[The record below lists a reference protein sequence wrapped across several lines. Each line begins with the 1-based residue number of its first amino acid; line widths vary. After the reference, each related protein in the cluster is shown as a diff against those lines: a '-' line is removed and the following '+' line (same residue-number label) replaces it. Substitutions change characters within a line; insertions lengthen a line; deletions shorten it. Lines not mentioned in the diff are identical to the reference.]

1 MRKLNQI
8 QLQQREAIATTL
20 RQTFNEL
27 QEQVDVLN
35 VILGKI
41 TETQERFNN
50 AVELANSF
58 TQQIAQLQQ
67 EYYDERSEQWQESE
81 GGENYQEW
89 IDEWESF
96 SLDEI
101 ELDLSDSLVEL
112 SEGEEYADQLEEL
125 PAKL

>member
-35 VILGKI
+35 VMLGKI
-41 TETQERFNN
+41 TETQERYNN
-50 AVELANSF
+50 AIELANSF

-101 ELDLSDSLVEL
+101 ELDLSDSIVEL

-125 PAKL
+125 PANP